1 MRFLVVDDDLQKL
14 QLVCTFLV
22 EQGIDANDIQQA
34 EHAAAARIAL
44 ASGSVDVLLIDV
56 LLPARRGAPALGQ
69 NCIELL
75 RQIMEDGTTPA
86 PRHILGMT
94 ASADTRAEF
103 DADFQSLVT
112 RVLHIAPGEHRW
124 RQDLGGFLVYLRHIT
139 SARESND
146 FDICVLNALRAPE
159 LSGLLAAW
167 KPRLGAEQ
175 LLGRNITYQTGVI
188 SLDGVERRLVC
199 AHLAQMGPVASTHA
213 ATTLLSE
220 FRPRIMLMT
229 GICGGFADHVNIGDL
244 VVAEKSWDWQAGKWK
259 DGGAAPAEAQTTN
272 DQNDVIDRGLHA
284 HLETALD
291 QRDASP
297 ELIADARALDRN
309 IAAIHD
315 SYQGAKPE
323 MVPKLVVG
331 PMVTGSSVVAS
342 TDIQKLF
349 REQHR
354 KMVGVDMECYGLY
367 YAAQLH
373 GGSPVKVIC
382 IKSVSDLAD
391 RAKGDDFQA
400 YCSYMSAMVGL
411 ETLRGYF
418 RR

>member
-1 MRFLVVDDDLQKL
+1 MRFLVVDDDPQKL
-14 QLVCTFLV
+14 QLVRAFLV
-22 EQGIDANDIQQA
+22 EQDIDTNDILQA
-34 EHAAAARIAL
+34 EHAAGARIAL
-44 ASGSVDVLLIDV
+44 ANGSVDVLLVDV

-69 NCIELL
+69 NCVELL

-94 ASADTRAEF
+94 ASAETRAEF
-103 DADFQSLVT
+103 EADFQSLVT

-124 RQDLGGFLVYLRHIT
+124 KQDLGGFLVYLRHV
-139 SARESND
+139 SAARESYD

-167 KPRLGAEQ
+167 QPLLGAEQ
-175 LLGRNITYQTGVI
+175 LLGRNIIFQTGTI
-188 SLDGVERRLVC
+188 ALDGVERRLVC

-213 ATTLLSE
+213 TTALLSE
-220 FRPRIMLMT
+220 FRPRVLLMT
-229 GICGGFADHVNIGDL
+229 GICGGFADRVNIGDIVL
-244 VVAEKSWDWQAGKWK
+244 AEKSWDWQAGKWE
-259 DGGAAPAEAQTTN
+259 DGGAAPAEAQTS
-272 DQNDVIDRGLHA
+272 DASSDAIDRGFQA
-284 HLETALD
+284 RLETSLD

-297 ELIADARALDRN
+297 ELIADARALDGS
-309 IAAIHD
+309 IAAIHEA
-315 SYQGAKPE
+315 YRGVKP
-323 MVPKLVVG
+323 VKAPKLVLG

-342 TDIQKLF
+342 TDIQTLF

-367 YAAQLH
+367 YAAAQH
-373 GGSPVKVIC
+373 GGSPVKAIC

-391 RAKGDDFQA
+391 RAKGDDFQV
-400 YCSYMSAMVGL
+400 YCSHMSAMVGF
-411 ETLRGYF
+411 ETLRSYF